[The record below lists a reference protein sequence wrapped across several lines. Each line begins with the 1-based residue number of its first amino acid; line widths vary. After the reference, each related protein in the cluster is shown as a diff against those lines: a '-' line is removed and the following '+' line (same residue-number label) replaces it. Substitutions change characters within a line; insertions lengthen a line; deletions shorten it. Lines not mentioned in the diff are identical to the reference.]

1 LLKDIKH
8 IHFIGIGGYG
18 MSALA
23 RVLLDSG
30 YKVSGSDQRQT
41 AITAQLQE
49 EGALVYQGHQ
59 AKHVDGAELVIYS
72 TAIAPDNVELTA
84 AREAKIPVWHR
95 SELLAQFIN
104 GRFGIAVA
112 GAHGKTTTT
121 SMVAAVLTRG
131 QLDPTAFIGGIFAEF
146 NGNSRIGRSEIVV
159 AEADESDNTFLRY
172 RPRMAVVTNIDADH
186 LEHYQG
192 DFQLLL
198 AAYRQFLNNITAD
211 GTAVL
216 CADDP
221 HLRTMQPAHVRK
233 VVTYGLREGDW
244 RAENLQAE
252 GWGTR
257 FTVNGGGETLGE
269 IALSVPG
276 THNVLN
282 ALAAVAVAR
291 ELEVDFTA
299 IKEGLESFRGAD
311 RRFQLLCQVNDIT
324 VVDDYAHHPT
334 EIRATIQAA
343 RAGNCKRLVVVFQP
357 HRFSRTK
364 WFFNEFVEAFAG
376 ADKVFLQQIYAASEK
391 PLEGISSAKL
401 AAAMRARGIDVT
413 QLDRGED
420 IIKQVLGMAE
430 PGDLII
436 TMGAGDVTELGHKIA
451 DCLCKWKNE

>member
-1 LLKDIKH
+1 MLKDIKH

-192 DFQLLL
+192 DFNCYLRLIVS
-198 AAYRQFLNNITAD
+198 LNNITAD

-221 HLRTMQPAHVRK
+221 TSVHSSPMCGKRY
-233 VVTYGLREGDW
+233 YGCGRDW
-244 RAENLQAE
+244 RAENPQAE
-252 GWGTR
+252 GWGKAIKR
-257 FTVNGGGETLGE
+257 RGRDVGRNCTVCAGYSCAEC
-269 IALSVPG
+269 A
-276 THNVLN
+276 
-282 ALAAVAVAR
+282 AAVAVAR
-291 ELEVDFTA
+291 ELEADFTA

-311 RRFQLLCQVNDIT
+311 RRFQLYV
-324 VVDDYAHHPT
+324 
-334 EIRATIQAA
+334 R
-343 RAGNCKRLVVVFQP
+343 
-357 HRFSRTK
+357 
-364 WFFNEFVEAFAG
+364 
-376 ADKVFLQQIYAASEK
+376 
-391 PLEGISSAKL
+391 
-401 AAAMRARGIDVT
+401 
-413 QLDRGED
+413 
-420 IIKQVLGMAE
+420 
-430 PGDLII
+430 
-436 TMGAGDVTELGHKIA
+436 
-451 DCLCKWKNE
+451 